1 MVYERAIPMVYERA
15 ASQPHPDVDLEK
27 PAAGPAVL
35 PGISSSTIGNMLS
48 EAERNSVVTVPL
60 KVARNQGD
68 SPENVFHG
76 ADIECW
82 KLGGRPL
89 VNHGDTAP
97 LHETVWGE
105 RYWLKC
111 AEEHQRNLPV
121 G

>member
-1 MVYERAIPMVYERA
+1 
-15 ASQPHPDVDLEK
+15 
-27 PAAGPAVL
+27 
-35 PGISSSTIGNMLS
+35 MLS

-60 KVARNQGD
+60 KVARNEGD

-111 AEEHQRNLPV
+111 AEEHQRNLPM